1 MCSNLPHADWNS
13 DTFDL
18 AAAEPVAPYLLCP
31 FWDDDVLHLLQVLDA
46 YVPDQGHR
54 ERNDNCRISQTST
67 RKTCLAPVFHVDPL
81 ETVATIEST
90 IPYFLE
96 RTRKCYLFYPR
107 ATKTQVSDSL
117 QLASF
122 CKHHTLQVLAAAE
135 SICINLFDTRR
146 DLHALDIAAVEPAIS
161 DSICSLWDNNVF
173 LFPEVPNAYT
183 ASRRLW

>member
-135 SICINLFDTRR
+135 RLSFNGSYTCWER
-146 DLHALDIAAVEPAIS
+146 HALNVCAPEP
-161 DSICSLWDNNVF
+161 SLTDVRYSLRNNRVF
-173 LFPEVPNAYT
+173 LFPEVPEKPAANHCFY
-183 ASRRLW
+183 